1 MANKETNKK
10 LAEDQNENGENFD
23 AKAMLMENS
32 EKGTVIKYKDRVK
45 VKLTKDTVYQ
55 KAGKV
60 YSPHRIKA
68 EALVKQ
74 GLAEYVK

>member
-1 MANKETNKK
+1 MAKETTKK
-10 LAEDQNENGENFD
+10 VEEGQNPDGVNFD

-32 EKGTVIKYKDRVK
+32 EKKTVIKYKDRVT
-45 VKLTKDTVYQ
+45 VKLLKDTIYQ